1 MSDSRVIYD
10 VAVIGAGPGGYV
22 AAIRASQLGLKVCV
36 IDPWTNNGAA
46 ALGGTCTNV
55 GCIPSKALL
64 KSSGLYADIVNS
76 SEEHGLSCSNVA
88 VDLDRMMLRKEEI
101 IRQSNEGIAFL
112 FKKNKIDFYSGFASF
127 SQRVQANF
135 NLDVHGKD
143 ECKLEAKDVIIAS
156 GSRPR
161 DLPGVVFDEDR
172 ILSNAGALS
181 QKTIPHTLGIIG
193 AGVIGL
199 ELGSIWARLGSDVR
213 ILEAAQTLLPFA
225 DKTVAKEAVSSLSK
239 QGLAMEFG
247 VRVEEVSRD
256 ENRVSVLYTNKE
268 GEKEEM
274 WVERLIICIGRVP
287 NTESLGLS
295 NIGVTL
301 TDRNFIE
308 VDDECR
314 TNVPGVWAIGDV
326 VRGPMLAHKAEE
338 EGVAVAER
346 IAGGKSIVHYDLVPS
361 VIYTE
366 PEVAWVGKTEEQLQT
381 EHREYRVG
389 QFPFKA
395 NGMARASGKTEGFVR
410 IYADKTTDE
419 ILGVHIVGAEAGELI
434 TQAVQAMSFKA
445 SAEDLALQ
453 CVPHPTLSE
462 AVKEAALA
470 VDRRS
475 LNM

>member
-1 MSDSRVIYD
+1 M
-10 VAVIGAGPGGYV
+10 
-22 AAIRASQLGLKVCV
+22 
-36 IDPWTNNGAA
+36 
-46 ALGGTCTNV
+46 
-55 GCIPSKALL
+55 
-64 KSSGLYADIVNS
+64 
-76 SEEHGLSCSNVA
+76 
-88 VDLDRMMLRKEEI
+88 
-101 IRQSNEGIAFL
+101 
-112 FKKNKIDFYSGFASF
+112 
-127 SQRVQANF
+127 
-135 NLDVHGKD
+135 
-143 ECKLEAKDVIIAS
+143 
-156 GSRPR
+156 
-161 DLPGVVFDEDR
+161 
-172 ILSNAGALS
+172 
-181 QKTIPHTLGIIG
+181 
-193 AGVIGL
+193 
-199 ELGSIWARLGSDVR
+199 
-213 ILEAAQTLLPFA
+213 PFA
-225 DKTVAKEAVSSLSK
+225 DKTVTKEAVSSFSK

-247 VRVEEVSRD
+247 VRVEVVSRD
-256 ENRVSVLYTNKE
+256 ENRVSVLYTNRE

-338 EGVAVAER
+338 EGGAVAER
-346 IAGGKSIVHYDLVPS
+346 IAGRKAIVHYDLVPS

-366 PEVAWVGKTEEQLQT
+366 PEVAWVGKTEDQLQA

-395 NGMARASGKTEGFVR
+395 NGMARASGRTEGFVR
-410 IYADKTTDE
+410 IYADRTTDE

-470 VDRRS
+470 VDKRS